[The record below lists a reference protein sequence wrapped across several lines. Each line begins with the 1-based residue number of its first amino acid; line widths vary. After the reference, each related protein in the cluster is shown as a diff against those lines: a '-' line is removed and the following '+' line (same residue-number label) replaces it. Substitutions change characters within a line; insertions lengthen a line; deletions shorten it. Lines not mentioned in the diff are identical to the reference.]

1 MGGSTHLS
9 FTMGIL
15 MAAGGTFAFVK
26 KRSVPSLIGGLS
38 AGALFMGSGLLLQKG
53 QNKNGHML
61 ALATSLLLVGGMGPR
76 AVASKKFMPAGLVA
90 SIGAVS
96 AAYQTKKVMEWW
108 EEA

>member
-1 MGGSTHLS
+1 
-9 FTMGIL
+9 MGIL

-61 ALATSLLLVGGMGPR
+61 ALATSLLLVEGYSKQENLAHKKARPSTGP
-76 AVASKKFMPAGLVA
+76 P
-90 SIGAVS
+90 
-96 AAYQTKKVMEWW
+96 
-108 EEA
+108 